1 MKNFCPFIS
10 GLTCN
15 EVPETII
22 FTLSQPSLLGAFY
35 LRLLWADVT
44 ESHAAHFT
52 FFFSI
57 RQPQTIH
64 RRKKYII
71 YM

>member
-22 FTLSQPSLLGAFY
+22 FTLSQPFLLGAFY

-52 FFFSI
+52 FFQLDNHKQFI
-57 RQPQTIH
+57 EERNI
-64 RRKKYII
+64 
-71 YM
+71 